1 MSTLG
6 LRGCKNSLICSIYLR
21 LNVDTADGVSVG
33 ALRNE
38 TPKEKDIRFAI
49 EKILELGLNENK
61 ISVKMTRSRKWN
73 NKQLS
78 DITIKVS
85 HILYPEVKIL
95 LDNILQDKYGNVRYV

>member
-1 MSTLG
+1 ME
-6 LRGCKNSLICSIYLR
+6 
-21 LNVDTADGVSVG
+21 TADGVSVG
-33 ALRNE
+33 SLRNE

-78 DITIKVS
+78 NIMIQVA
-85 HILYPEVKIL
+85 HVLYPEVKIL
-95 LDNILQDKYGNVRYV
+95 LDNILQEKYGNVLYL